1 MKLLRYLVGLVVASC
16 LLSCGVAETEAGTLV
31 DHQLWQPV
39 PFEDDPFKQYA
50 PEEVICSPGGYEVE
64 GVGADQ
70 ILEVDTTIC
79 NFVTLEQPLPRS
91 LRMGD
96 TLDWSMWHLTLVF
109 TEPAEAFVFLTIGEH
124 TLWEKTMPIPSP
136 AAAYSRQLTV
146 PADIEAGAPIRIHLH
161 NHGNNSWRFHKLAV
175 AE

>member
-1 MKLLRYLVGLVVASC
+1 MRLLCCLVWLLITPC
-16 LLSCGVAETEAGTLV
+16 LLSCGVAETEPGTLV
-31 DHQLWQPV
+31 DHLLWQPV
-39 PFEDDPFKQYA
+39 PLEDDPFKEYA
-50 PEEVICSPGGYEVE
+50 PDEVLCPIGGYEVE
-64 GVGADQ
+64 GEGADQ

-79 NFVTLEQPLPRS
+79 NFVTLEQPLRRS

-96 TLDWSMWHLTLVF
+96 TLEWSMWHLTLVF
-109 TEPAEAFVFLTIGEH
+109 TEPAQAFVFLTIGEH

-146 PADIEAGAPIRIHLH
+146 PADIEAGAPIRIHVH

-175 AE
+175 TE